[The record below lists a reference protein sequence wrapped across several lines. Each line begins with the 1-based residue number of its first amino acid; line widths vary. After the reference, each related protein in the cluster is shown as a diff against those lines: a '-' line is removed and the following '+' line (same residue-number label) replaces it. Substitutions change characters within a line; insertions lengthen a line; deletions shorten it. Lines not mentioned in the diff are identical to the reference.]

1 MTAQLTDGSVVTR
14 TAWGHHIA
22 TETVPYNLLQDH
34 TLAHS
39 FPVPGR
45 QRTEIGDELVN
56 SFDWKYFV
64 ERSDLSGPVTQ
75 VCLFLFVLMILP
87 SYKSIHILL

>member
-1 MTAQLTDGSVVTR
+1 MTR

-22 TETVPYNLLQDH
+22 TDTVPYTLLQDH

-39 FPVPGR
+39 FPVSGR

-64 ERSDLSGPVTQ
+64 ERNDQSGPVTQ
-75 VCLFLFVLMILP
+75 VCLHFIFV
-87 SYKSIHILL
+87 KRRQK